1 MAARTVYVRVHEQ
14 GYLRR
19 FGMVEA
25 SDWIL
30 LNVTHYYGALTNERI
45 AHRQTTD
52 MTVSQASFACCVGK
66 YLGPMTIPYFES

>member
-30 LNVTHYYGALTNERI
+30 LNVTLLRRADE
-45 AHRQTTD
+45 
-52 MTVSQASFACCVGK
+52 
-66 YLGPMTIPYFES
+66 